1 MNTKQKSSI
10 EIVIRNRY
18 GIYVRAA
25 AVFVKIASKYESE
38 VIVENKNVKVSGK
51 SLMGL
56 IAMTIGCG
64 SKIKII
70 AKGHDSTEVI
80 NELQKIIN
88 DKFDLE

>member
-18 GIYVRAA
+18 GIHVRAA

-70 AKGHDSTEVI
+70 AKGHDSAEVI

-88 DKFDLE
+88 NKFNLE